1 VGARTNSN
9 NLESDDMDKD
19 TQKKSVELNEKVE
32 SVLLSMDYKLGQKK
46 RFTPVYKKEK
56 RSLLSR
62 LSKPKNPS
70 FIYECVLNADTDQP
84 DTCTI
89 TGMED
94 RELDFLKGIATQ
106 ISTRCN
112 IKVNVVHGNEIITFG
127 MDGEIEKTESV

>member
-1 VGARTNSN
+1 
-9 NLESDDMDKD
+9 MDKD

-56 RSLLSR
+56 RSLLSK
-62 LSKPKNPS
+62 LSKPQNPS
-70 FIYECVLNADTDQP
+70 FIYECVVSADPDHP

-89 TGMED
+89 TGMEE

-112 IKVNVVHGNEIITFG
+112 IKINLMHGNEIITFG
-127 MDGEIEKTESV
+127 MDGEIEKIESVSKK